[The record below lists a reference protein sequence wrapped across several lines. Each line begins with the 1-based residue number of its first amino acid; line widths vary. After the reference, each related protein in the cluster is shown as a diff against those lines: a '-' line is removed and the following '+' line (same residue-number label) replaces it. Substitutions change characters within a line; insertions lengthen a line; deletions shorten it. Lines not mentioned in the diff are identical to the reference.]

1 MKTKIVFQVS
11 RPDRG
16 DEALRKRIVFESR
29 ELFLRRGFVPVTT
42 GEIAERL
49 GISKATLYKY
59 FSSKDELLRAVV
71 DTIKTEVLAGVEAIV
86 ADTSTD
92 FLGKLARLMTHLGN
106 WLSSL
111 GRVLAGDLRRNA
123 PEVWEDIDRF
133 RREKILVNFTALL
146 EAGAAEGVVRA
157 DLDRELFLRM
167 FLHLIQNFIDPDA
180 LIESRRSAREVF
192 ETLFKFVFEG
202 ILTDRSRVGLAGR
215 RSDPFRT
222 VKEVP
227 E

>member
-1 MKTKIVFQVS
+1 
-11 RPDRG
+11 
-16 DEALRKRIVFESR
+16 
-29 ELFLRRGFVPVTT
+29 
-42 GEIAERL
+42 
-49 GISKATLYKY
+49 
-59 FSSKDELLRAVV
+59 
-71 DTIKTEVLAGVEAIV
+71 
-86 ADTSTD
+86 
-92 FLGKLARLMTHLGN
+92 MTHLGN

-146 EAGAAEGVVRA
+146 ETGVAEGVVRA

-167 FLHLIQNFIDPDA
+167 FLDLVQNFINPDV
-180 LIESRRSAREVF
+180 LLESRRSAREVF
-192 ETLFKFVFEG
+192 ETLFKVVFEG
-202 ILTDRSRVGLAGR
+202 ILTDRSHVGLAGR
-215 RSDPFRT
+215 RSDPLET

>member
-1 MKTKIVFQVS
+1 MVFQVS
-11 RPDRG
+11 RPARS
-16 DEALRKRIVFESR
+16 DEVLRKRIVFESR

-59 FSSKDELLRAVV
+59 FSSKDEMLRAVV

-86 ADTSTD
+86 ADTSAD

-106 WLSSL
+106 WVSSL

-133 RREKILVNFTALL
+133 RKEKILVNFTALL
-146 EAGAAEGVVRA
+146 EAGVAEGVVRA

-167 FLHLIQNFIDPDA
+167 FLDLVQNFINPDA
-180 LIESRRSAREVF
+180 LIESQRSAREVF
-192 ETLFKFVFEG
+192 ETLFKVVFEG

-215 RSDPFRT
+215 RSDPLGT

>member
-1 MKTKIVFQVS
+1 VKTNTVLSVS
-11 RPDRG
+11 RPERG

-59 FSSKDELLRAVV
+59 FSSKDEMLRAAV
-71 DTIKTEVLAGVEAIV
+71 DTVKADILAGVEAIV
-86 ADTSTD
+86 ADTSAD
-92 FLGKLARLMTHLGN
+92 FLGKLSGLMTHLGD
-106 WLSSL
+106 WLSRL
-111 GRVLAGDLRRNA
+111 GGVLAGDLRRNA
-123 PEVWEDIDRF
+123 PEVWADIDRF
-133 RREKILVNFTALL
+133 RREKILVNFSALL
-146 EAGAAEGVVRA
+146 EAGIGEGVVRA

-167 FLHLIQNFIDPDA
+167 FLDLVQNFINPDA
-180 LIESRRSAREVF
+180 LFESRRSAREVF
-192 ETLFKFVFEG
+192 ETLFKVVFEG

-215 RSDPFRT
+215 KADPFGA

>member
-1 MKTKIVFQVS
+1 MKTRTVFQVS
-11 RPDRG
+11 KPDRG

-59 FSSKDELLRAVV
+59 FSSKDEMLRAVV

-86 ADTSTD
+86 ADRSAD

-146 EAGAAEGVVRA
+146 EAGVAEGVVRA

-167 FLHLIQNFIDPDA
+167 FLDLVQNFIDPDA

-192 ETLFKFVFEG
+192 ETLFKVVFEG

-215 RSDPFRT
+215 GSDPIGT